1 VTKPA
6 VVIVGNSIAAMIAAL
21 ELGRRGARVALLNSG
36 PNWGGHFSSKR
47 IQGYD
52 YDLGMVGFEFTGFH
66 ASPTRDTS
74 FYSSR
79 RRNDVA
85 RYCALTKEYV
95 ESTIPISRSRAPVM
109 IWNGALYPDVLMG
122 NDLSILKSLPSEVQ
136 GTITEELSRIQ
147 STSDKSRHASNKVD
161 NPLFLSMSYEDAS
174 VANHGHTFHKLF
186 IADFAEKLFA
196 GGAAR
201 FAAIYHRCLWM
212 PLYYPE
218 TVLAAMGP
226 APHDITTLFHYP
238 AAGRIG
244 ALADTLLRMIQDLE
258 TVRVLKSA
266 VVSIKRG
273 RPHALDL
280 NDGSSIEADQLVWGL
295 DVANLLRLS
304 NVGESS
310 SHSHK
315 FKKTTA
321 TFGFFAVERSRL
333 KVPFSSLFVGDPRY
347 CTYRISNLSDAGNTS
362 ESVARLVVECSS
374 HFFRNETIDNA
385 RLVAHLSGELL
396 QLGVIDDEA
405 SILEREAYS
414 IPEIM
419 PIPNKDDHDF
429 FWGAYDEASLHLP
442 EVQLIGPASG
452 YLITTLNDQ
461 VVQGLKVANEVLI

>member
-1 VTKPA
+1 MKPA

-21 ELGRRGARVALLNSG
+21 ELGRRGVRVTLVNSG

-47 IQGYD
+47 IQGYE

-66 ASPTRDTS
+66 TNPTRDTS
-74 FYSSR
+74 LYSSR

-95 ESTIPISRSRAPVM
+95 ESVIPVSRSRAPVM
-109 IWNGALYPDVLMG
+109 VWNGALYPDVLMG
-122 NDLSILKSLPSEVQ
+122 NDLTILKSLSSDVQ
-136 GTITEELSRIQ
+136 STIATELLRIQ
-147 STSDKSRHASNKVD
+147 TDPDKSRHASNKVD
-161 NPLFLSMSYEDAS
+161 NPLFLSMSYEEAS
-174 VANHGHTFHKLF
+174 IANQGVTFHKLF

-196 GGAAR
+196 GGAAA

-218 TVLAAMGP
+218 TVLAAMGSS
-226 APHDITTLFHYP
+226 PHDITTLFHYP
-238 AAGRIG
+238 SAGKIG
-244 ALADTLLRMIQDLE
+244 ALADTLLRKIHDLD
-258 TVRVLKSA
+258 TVTLAKSA
-266 VVSIKRG
+266 VVAIKREKYYV
-273 RPHALDL
+273 LEFS
-280 NDGSSIEADQLVWGL
+280 DGSSVEADKLVWGL
-295 DVANLLRLS
+295 DISNLLRLS
-304 NVGESS
+304 KVGDVGL
-310 SHSHK
+310 HTHK

-321 TFGFFAVERSRL
+321 TFGFFAVDRSKL
-333 KVPFSSLFVGDPRY
+333 KTPFSSLFVGDPKY

-362 ESVARLVVECSS
+362 ENVARLVVECSS
-374 HFFRNETIDNA
+374 HFFRNESIDNV
-385 RLVAHLSGELL
+385 RLAAHLSGELL

-419 PIPNKDDHDF
+419 PIPNKDDHEF
-429 FWGAYDEASLHLP
+429 FWRAYDTASLSLP